1 VADTFVPQEK
11 ASLAVDLLEACQCR
25 QRWMKTICASDRKM
39 LMAMLSRTDVTGYR
53 SSEKRSLMIEIR
65 RECNRI

>member
-1 VADTFVPQEK
+1 
-11 ASLAVDLLEACQCR
+11 
-25 QRWMKTICASDRKM
+25 MKTICASDRKM